1 MVCAMCMC
9 GASLLFSFQR
19 TRMPPSNPLAQ
30 RTQTN
35 NPGAPRDAV
44 VDRFLLEALFSTLTN
59 VNFDPDRFVT
69 FLAEAQAVKGR
80 AKALYDKSAGST
92 QAKAGPLKGPAEM
105 DINALQVHI

>member
-1 MVCAMCMC
+1 M
-9 GASLLFSFQR
+9 
-19 TRMPPSNPLAQ
+19 
-30 RTQTN
+30 
-35 NPGAPRDAV
+35 

-80 AKALYDKSAGST
+80 AKALYEKAAGS
-92 QAKAGPLKGPAEM
+92 AKAGPLKGPAEM